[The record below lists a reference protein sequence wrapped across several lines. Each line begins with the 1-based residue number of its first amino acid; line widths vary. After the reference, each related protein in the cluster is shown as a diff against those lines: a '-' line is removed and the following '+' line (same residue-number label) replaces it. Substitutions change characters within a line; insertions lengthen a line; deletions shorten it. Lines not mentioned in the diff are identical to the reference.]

1 MHKTSRLSIT
11 IITVLV
17 IALSSAG
24 IAALWLYS
32 QPDLSLLNHEHL
44 LVILMQAMIIIPILI
59 GIIFVSSR
67 YTSRQKKS
75 NSQLQQ
81 FQQQLQQRTAELQN
95 SQFQAEQVN
104 RQLQLSVSHANMI
117 TQQAV
122 EANKAK
128 SEFLSNMSHQI
139 RTPMNAIIGFSEMLA
154 EENLDAEQKKQVRI
168 IRDSSRH
175 LLQLI
180 NDILDFSKIEAGRLD
195 LDMADIA
202 VESILAAAQSLMQP
216 AAAEKGLQFEI
227 IRNQPL
233 PKFIRTDPSRLKQCL
248 LNLVGNAVRFTQKGY
263 VHIIVSGENQD
274 DKSFIRFDVADSGVG
289 IPADKLVN
297 IFNPFAQIDSGSMTR
312 PLGSTGLGLTITKHI
327 VELLGGKITVKST
340 DAKGSTFSLLI
351 PAVIESKQPESN
363 KNISPPDEHTTFKT
377 TDNSDI
383 RLTGSVLVVEDSP
396 TNQMLID
403 LILKKIGLQTEL
415 AENGLQ
421 AVQKAAAGKFDVIL
435 MDIQMPV
442 MNGYEATRQLRKD
455 GLKIPIIAL
464 TACAMKGDDEKC
476 FAAGCS
482 DYLTKPVDRKKLIN
496 TLAKYLP
503 VEGVKQPSQIVE
515 NNTEDKKE
523 NTMENPEV
531 APAVDQSQLE
541 VDWQL
546 LMERIGDEALIDE
559 ILPIFLKDN
568 QERMLLLAEAVKK
581 TDTKEVKFFA
591 HSIKGASGAIGAS
604 KIFELGKDLE
614 YAARDEQTEKYA
626 PLFEQIKTHFD
637 NLLAFLDNKDWK
649 QLAKAAAASHNHK
662 AS

>member
-1 MHKTSRLSIT
+1 
-11 IITVLV
+11 
-17 IALSSAG
+17 
-24 IAALWLYS
+24 
-32 QPDLSLLNHEHL
+32 
-44 LVILMQAMIIIPILI
+44 
-59 GIIFVSSR
+59 
-67 YTSRQKKS
+67 
-75 NSQLQQ
+75 
-81 FQQQLQQRTAELQN
+81 
-95 SQFQAEQVN
+95 
-104 RQLQLSVSHANMI
+104 
-117 TQQAV
+117 
-122 EANKAK
+122 
-128 SEFLSNMSHQI
+128 
-139 RTPMNAIIGFSEMLA
+139 
-154 EENLDAEQKKQVRI
+154 
-168 IRDSSRH
+168 
-175 LLQLI
+175 
-180 NDILDFSKIEAGRLD
+180 
-195 LDMADIA
+195 
-202 VESILAAAQSLMQP
+202 
-216 AAAEKGLQFEI
+216 
-227 IRNQPL
+227 
-233 PKFIRTDPSRLKQCL
+233 
-248 LNLVGNAVRFTQKGY
+248 
-263 VHIIVSGENQD
+263 
-274 DKSFIRFDVADSGVG
+274 
-289 IPADKLVN
+289 
-297 IFNPFAQIDSGSMTR
+297 
-312 PLGSTGLGLTITKHI
+312 
-327 VELLGGKITVKST
+327 
-340 DAKGSTFSLLI
+340 
-351 PAVIESKQPESN
+351 
-363 KNISPPDEHTTFKT
+363 
-377 TDNSDI
+377 
-383 RLTGSVLVVEDSP
+383 
-396 TNQMLID
+396 MLID